1 MRIRCINQVSPK
13 VKKVLQLFCLR
24 QINNDVFIRLNR
36 ATISM
41 VRICEPYITL
51 GTPNLKSVC
60 ELIYKCGHVK
70 VAGNRTLLRFYSD
83 LTSAKCHEPVQ
94 LSPQFPLIRQVFKE
108 AEMLNEF
115 LADPSKFAAVIRTW
129 ANETP
134 KASSLVRCG

>member
-1 MRIRCINQVSPK
+1 
-13 VKKVLQLFCLR
+13 
-24 QINNDVFIRLNR
+24 
-36 ATISM
+36 M

-108 AEMLNEF
+108 AEMLKEF
-115 LADPSKFAAVIRTW
+115 LADPSKFAAVIRT
-129 ANETP
+129 
-134 KASSLVRCG
+134 